1 MNIIYTD
8 TSVLTTDYQEQ
19 LETFTYENIYDETII
34 NLDPTDTT
42 DEVIY
47 AGIFFRSN
55 ILGTAQMRTF
65 EKIGKFIGYIGGF
78 WSMLYLFFSVVAK
91 KYNGYKLLIKMANSL
106 YTVSNV
112 DIKSINSHK
121 SPNPAKVREK
131 VKKNKFEVE
140 RIEKKSKTLVDDK
153 IKNLMDQ
160 DKGLKLPTDFKSFL
174 RVKISSFFGLNKFLS
189 QNNPYLHQ
197 LKLEEHALLAIQK
210 DTDIIQLLT
219 KIKEITKFKNIFLN
233 PIQQKLFDF
242 FSKEKIS
249 KMGRESRNASRSSF
263 LFLRKSMRFSSLKN
277 NSHVIVANKEIQ
289 DLYEA
294 FKLVWTNQSEKM
306 NNLLLNERILENF
319 DKDLLNCF
327 EEKYNKEEHVGKQDE
342 LKNIASYS

>member
-1 MNIIYTD
+1 
-8 TSVLTTDYQEQ
+8 
-19 LETFTYENIYDETII
+19 
-34 NLDPTDTT
+34 
-42 DEVIY
+42 
-47 AGIFFRSN
+47 
-55 ILGTAQMRTF
+55 
-65 EKIGKFIGYIGGF
+65 
-78 WSMLYLFFSVVAK
+78 
-91 KYNGYKLLIKMANSL
+91 
-106 YTVSNV
+106 
-112 DIKSINSHK
+112 
-121 SPNPAKVREK
+121 
-131 VKKNKFEVE
+131 
-140 RIEKKSKTLVDDK
+140 
-153 IKNLMDQ
+153 
-160 DKGLKLPTDFKSFL
+160 
-174 RVKISSFFGLNKFLS
+174 LNKFLS